1 MFRKGQ
7 TPDSDF
13 NRPSIP
19 NPASDP
25 SASLRREGQTSYR
38 VRCSHGETPMAV
50 HGRLTGAQAMHFMPW
65 LRLVLA
71 YLVGELAVAPRNRP
85 AGMPSHFCSQA
96 ALDAHAGA
104 PRPATATVS
113 TKPRP
118 PP

>member
-1 MFRKGQ
+1 M
-7 TPDSDF
+7 
-13 NRPSIP
+13 
-19 NPASDP
+19 
-25 SASLRREGQTSYR
+25 
-38 VRCSHGETPMAV
+38 VV

-96 ALDAHAGA
+96 ALDAHAGT